1 MRSQYKRR
9 FVTGVAI
16 FQATAQNVEHTRKN
30 GYEQGFR
37 ILPRDFC
44 VGFTEQFIDPTPTS
58 KGRAL
63 AKSFADGHEYARGQP
78 FPGTIAY
85 EKEHEFCI
93 EHEEA
98 VW

>member
-1 MRSQYKRR
+1 MRSQNERR

-44 VGFTEQFIDPTPTS
+44 VGFTEQFIDAAPTS
-58 KGRAL
+58 KGGTL
-63 AKSFADGHEYARGQP
+63 AKSFADRHEYARGQA
-78 FPGTIAY
+78 FPGNIAH
-85 EKEHEFCI
+85 EKEQVFGI
-93 EHEEA
+93 EHEE
-98 VW
+98 VV